1 MACPKPTPFHFLG
14 WYTTLSSSAWA
25 WITRCVSLS
34 SLPHV
39 YTEDPIACSDEFY
52 RTIAVRISA
61 TSAFGTCIFFLET
74 PPKLSNSIQPSM
86 GSAGLSLLL
95 EV

>member
-1 MACPKPTPFHFLG
+1 MACPKPTSFRFLG
-14 WYTTLSSSAWA
+14 WYTTLISSAW
-25 WITRCVSLS
+25 IIRNVSLS
-34 SLPHV
+34 TLPHI
-39 YTEDPIACSDEFY
+39 YTEGPTACNDEFY
-52 RTIAVRISA
+52 TTIAVRISA

-86 GSAGLSLLL
+86 DSAGLSLFL